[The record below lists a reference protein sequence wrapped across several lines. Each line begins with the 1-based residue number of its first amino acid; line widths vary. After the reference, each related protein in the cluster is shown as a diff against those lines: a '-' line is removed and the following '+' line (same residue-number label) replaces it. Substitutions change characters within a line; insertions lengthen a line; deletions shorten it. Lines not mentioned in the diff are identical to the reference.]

1 MLTTMPPKLKKK
13 KKKQGKFYI
22 ISDLSIISKLYP
34 WKKKLIFIKIKYLLK
49 ILLKELNQPT
59 DLKIFTKQIYYY
71 AIVSKTFI
79 EFYTSVII

>member
-1 MLTTMPPKLKKK
+1 MLTTMPPKLKK

-34 WKKKLIFIKIKYLLK
+34 WKKKFIFIKIKYLLK

-59 DLKIFTKQIYYY
+59 DLKIF
-71 AIVSKTFI
+71 KTNILLRNRF
-79 EFYTSVII
+79 